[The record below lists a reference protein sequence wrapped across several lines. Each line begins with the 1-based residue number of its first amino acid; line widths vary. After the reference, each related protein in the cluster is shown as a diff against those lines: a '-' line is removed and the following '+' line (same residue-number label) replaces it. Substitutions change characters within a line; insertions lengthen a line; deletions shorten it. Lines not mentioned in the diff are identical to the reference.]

1 MIRFAMIRL
10 KRKTAFPLVPQRLSD
25 CALLDCKLRFLSSK
39 NAEVSKNRVLLRAY
53 QPGCVVNKSI
63 SLVKERLNLYR

>member
-1 MIRFAMIRL
+1 MKYDTFRYDTVEKEKRPFRL
-10 KRKTAFPLVPQRLSD
+10 CL
-25 CALLDCKLRFLSSK
+25 CACRIAQLLGCKLRFLASK

-63 SLVKERLNLYR
+63 SLIK